1 MKKMRAL
8 IALVGVFAVACG
20 SSPQFRGVN
29 LGGWF
34 VLESWMV
41 PNFWAQI
48 TANTSVQ
55 PGQGEWQVCAAL
67 GKSACLSALEQHW
80 ASWVSQDDLGALAAA
95 GVTHVRIPIGYW
107 ALGPAFIA
115 ANEPYVSGQWP
126 YLLQALRWLKALGMY
141 ALIDLHGAPGS
152 QNGHDNS
159 GFSGPIGWD
168 TPANIARTVDV
179 LSALAANVTAI
190 NTQPGTEGVVVGL
203 EVLNEPWTVTVGGP
217 ITMETLA
224 NFTVAA
230 AAAIWDAGFDG
241 WVMFPDGWD
250 ASWPGWQGVLV
261 PGSAATPPPAG
272 RVAYMDSHL
281 YRCFGG
287 YDSLSRWGQAA
298 ASCSSVGRSLAAQN
312 GTAPIIVGE
321 YSLCM
326 PNGPALPFEQ
336 DDQAVVRAFFES
348 QWSVFG
354 SAGPVNQSTSAAAD
368 ANVVT
373 TGPTRAA
380 AAVAKVAAPAP
391 GNAAPVG
398 SFFWNFK
405 LEQPDGSWSYLS
417 GLSGGWIPSM
427 PNGAAP
433 GPSWYAC
440 T

>member
-1 MKKMRAL
+1 ML
-8 IALVGVFAVACG
+8 
-20 SSPQFRGVN
+20 
-29 LGGWF
+29 
-34 VLESWMV
+34 
-41 PNFWAQI
+41 PNFWAQV

-55 PGQGEWQVCAAL
+55 TGQGEWQVCEAL
-67 GKSACLSALEQHW
+67 GQAACLSALQPHW
-80 ASWVSQDDLGALAAA
+80 DSWVQRSDLAALAAA

-115 ANEPYVSGQWP
+115 PGEPYVSGQWP
-126 YLLQALRWLKALGMY
+126 YLVRALGWLKSLELH

-190 NTQPGTEGVVVGL
+190 NQQPATAGVVVGI
-203 EVLNEPWTVTVGGP
+203 EILNEPWTVAVGGP
-217 ITMETLA
+217 ISMETLA

-230 AAAIWDAGFDG
+230 AAAIWEAGFDG
-241 WVMFPDGWD
+241 WVLFPDGWN
-250 ASWPGWQGVLV
+250 ASWEGWQGLLV
-261 PGSAATPPPAG
+261 PGSATAPPPAG

-298 ASCSSVGRSLAAQN
+298 ASCNSVGPSLAAQN
-312 GTAPIIVGE
+312 GTVPIIVGE

-326 PNGPALPFEQ
+326 PNGPSLPFAP

-348 QWSVFG
+348 QWTVFG
-354 SAGPVNQSTSAAAD
+354 SAGPVNSTAVTAAGRAARSTTSSSAASTM
-368 ANVVT
+368 V
-373 TGPTRAA
+373 G
-380 AAVAKVAAPAP
+380 AAPAP

-405 LEQPDGSWSYLS
+405 LEEADASWSYMS
-417 GLSGGWIPSM
+417 GVSGGWIPSM
-427 PNGAAP
+427 PSDAAP

-440 T
+440 D